1 MVHTT
6 NLVAAAAAVT
16 TVFLLL
22 GAGPAEAQQGPRNRY
37 CGLEFARA
45 VFTQCSM
52 ANKRSDPGAVAESA
66 SAARYLARDTGYE
79 QAEDMPLEWYD
90 VARQGAERL
99 RPSLTDIIFSS
110 RFRRSIHNRG
120 QLPMGQLCC
129 VYGCTLVELAS
140 VCT

>member
-22 GAGPAEAQQGPRNRY
+22 GTGPAEAQQGPRNRY

-45 VFTQCSM
+45 VFSQCSM

-66 SAARYLARDTGYE
+66 SAARYLAHDTGYE
-79 QAEDMPLEWYD
+79 QAEGM
-90 VARQGAERL
+90 
-99 RPSLTDIIFSS
+99 
-110 RFRRSIHNRG
+110 RS
-120 QLPMGQLCC
+120 P
-129 VYGCTLVELAS
+129 
-140 VCT
+140 